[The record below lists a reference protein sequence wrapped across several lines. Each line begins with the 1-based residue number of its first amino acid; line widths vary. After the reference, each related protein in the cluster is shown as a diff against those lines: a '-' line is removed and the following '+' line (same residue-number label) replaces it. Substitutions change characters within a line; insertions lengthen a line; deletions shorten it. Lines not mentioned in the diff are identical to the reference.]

1 MPAPWCGPYSL
12 GRTLKPEREAGTA
25 GVAVLNRNARHMR
38 VGNAPYDCK
47 AEARASRL
55 TAIMTPKT
63 TKQKFALVLVY
74 SRTLIKDPNGSIRSH
89 HELNNR
95 SPRGMMNCILDKIAN
110 CSVHQVWIAF
120 DPYRFRRR
128 IETDFFALGN
138 HQGRRRV
145 RRPPRLAPLTA
156 AVPRPSITHSE
167 RR

>member
-1 MPAPWCGPYSL
+1 VPAPWCGPYSL

-63 TKQKFALVLVY
+63 TKQKFTLVLVY

-89 HELNNR
+89 DELNNR

-110 CSVHQVWIAF
+110 SSVLSKGPAWADVSPGA
-120 DPYRFRRR
+120 
-128 IETDFFALGN
+128 ALGDF
-138 HQGRRRV
+138 
-145 RRPPRLAPLTA
+145 PRQRNLSRCGA
-156 AVPRPSITHSE
+156 
-167 RR
+167 

>member
-63 TKQKFALVLVY
+63 RTHLKTTAVLAIAAGSSFALAVTCCVRCLVL
-74 SRTLIKDPNGSIRSH
+74 
-89 HELNNR
+89 R
-95 SPRGMMNCILDKIAN
+95 SP
-110 CSVHQVWIAF
+110 S
-120 DPYRFRRR
+120 
-128 IETDFFALGN
+128 
-138 HQGRRRV
+138 
-145 RRPPRLAPLTA
+145 
-156 AVPRPSITHSE
+156 PRPECPS
-167 RR
+167 

>member
-63 TKQKFALVLVY
+63 TNPPENHRCACDRIALAVTCCVRCLVL
-74 SRTLIKDPNGSIRSH
+74 
-89 HELNNR
+89 R
-95 SPRGMMNCILDKIAN
+95 SP
-110 CSVHQVWIAF
+110 S
-120 DPYRFRRR
+120 
-128 IETDFFALGN
+128 
-138 HQGRRRV
+138 
-145 RRPPRLAPLTA
+145 PPPEC
-156 AVPRPSITHSE
+156 PS
-167 RR
+167 